1 MSAKLETTLKGLI
14 LVGLALFLTN
24 SIINGTLLFYINRRF
39 AWLTWVATIL
49 LLLMVFAYQRS
60 MGAERHQHDHSA
72 TSSGLEHGGGHSHPH
87 AAHRHGAASSWGPLV
102 LMAVPLLLG
111 LLVPPQPLGAQAMGA
126 REVNTGRMG
135 LGNDETV
142 LTRTAAER
150 NILDWLRVFNAAGD
164 PSALAGQE
172 ATVIGFVYRDE
183 TFAADRFMVSRFI
196 LTCCVADATAV
207 GLIVS
212 WPGSLDLPLD
222 TWVEVHGAFQPGQF
236 EGEETPILSADSV
249 RPTTPPNQP
258 YLYP

>member
-1 MSAKLETTLKGLI
+1 MTTKLEITLKGLI
-14 LVGLALFLTN
+14 LVGLGLFLTN

-39 AWLTWVATIL
+39 AWLTWVAAIL
-49 LLLMVFAYQRS
+49 LLFMAFAFQRS
-60 MGAERHQHDHSA
+60 RGDESHQHDHGGA
-72 TSSGLEHGGGHSHPH
+72 SSGLEHDRDHNHPH
-87 AAHRHGAASSWGPLV
+87 APHRHGAASSWVPLL

-111 LLVPPQPLGAQAMGA
+111 LLVPPQPLGAQAIGV
-126 REVNTGRMG
+126 REINTGRMG

-142 LTRTAAER
+142 LNRTAAER
-150 NILDWLRVFNAAGD
+150 NILDWLRVFNATGD

-183 TFAADRFMVSRFI
+183 SFAADQFMVSRFI

-236 EGEETPILSADSV
+236 EGEESPILSADSV